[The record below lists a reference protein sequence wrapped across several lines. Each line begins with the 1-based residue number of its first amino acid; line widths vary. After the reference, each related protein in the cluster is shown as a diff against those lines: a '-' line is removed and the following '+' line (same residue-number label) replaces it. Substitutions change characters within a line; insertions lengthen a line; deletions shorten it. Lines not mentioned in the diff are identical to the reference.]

1 MSTSSRSTG
10 QESRTTLHLI
20 RLPLHLPR
28 LLRFAF
34 EHGIRQE
41 DETLGYTLHAW
52 LAALFGE
59 AAPKPFRYFE
69 ARQEVLAYAREE
81 ASQLLA
87 RAEERGQL
95 AALAALDAS
104 QVGSKPLLETWKA
117 GQRLHIEVLTCPVS
131 RRDDEEKDVFLRA
144 VENLGEAAPPRAEV
158 YRQWFLRQWKG
169 VVTFESLHL
178 LGMSARV
185 RQLRRARNGSNRL
198 KIVERPQAI
207 FSGNVIL
214 REPERFAA
222 FLSRGIGRHRAF
234 GFGMVLLAPP
244 Q

>member
-1 MSTSSRSTG
+1 MSTSFRLTG
-10 QESRTTLHLI
+10 PESRTTLHLI
-20 RLPLHLPR
+20 RFPLHPPR

-59 AAPKPFRYFE
+59 AAPKPFRYFD
-69 ARQEVLAYAREE
+69 ARQEVLAYARQE

-87 RAEERGQL
+87 RAEARGQL
-95 AALAALDAS
+95 AALAALDVS
-104 QVGSKPLLETWKA
+104 KVGSKPLPEGWKA
-117 GQRLHIEVLTCPVS
+117 GQRFHVEVLTCPVS
-131 RRDDEEKDVFLRA
+131 RREGEEKDVFLRA
-144 VENLGEAAPPRAEV
+144 VETLGEAAPPRSEV
-158 YRQWFLRQWKG
+158 YRQWFLRQWQG
-169 VVTFESLHL
+169 VVTFESLEI

-198 KIVERPQAI
+198 KIVERPQAL
-207 FSGNVIL
+207 FSGKVIV
-214 REPERFAA
+214 RDPERFSGL
-222 FLSRGIGRHRAF
+222 LSRGIGRHRAF

-244 Q
+244 K